1 MDKDYLI
8 ELVRDNP
15 DLWDQ
20 RTKNYYNRDRKT
32 PAWNSVGEKL
42 NVDGKFALLLF
53 IKNNYT

>member
-20 RTKNYYNRDRKT
+20 RTKNYHNRDRKI
-32 PAWNSVGEKL
+32 PAWNAVGEKL
-42 NVDGKFALLLF
+42 SVDGKYALF
-53 IKNNYT
+53 TYSF